1 MTNVTEIAADV
12 YRISA
17 YNANYRLQFNQ
28 FLVKD
33 DEPLLFHT
41 GMKGDF
47 EAVRD
52 AVARIVDPGTIRW
65 LCFSHFESDECG
77 SLNEWLRE
85 APRAQ
90 PLCTV
95 VAALVN
101 VTDFAS
107 RPPRWISKED
117 VLATG
122 KYRFRLF
129 PTHHLPHSWDAGILF
144 EEANRTLF
152 CSDLFLHGGE
162 VDPLTESDVIG
173 KARKAMVD
181 FQSTQLQNS
190 YPPYTG
196 STERLM
202 RELADL
208 QPGTLA
214 IMHGSSFRGDG
225 GNALRGLASVM
236 KEIFG
241 NDERPG

>member
-1 MTNVTEIAADV
+1 MTNVSEIAPDV
-12 YRISA
+12 YRIST
-17 YNANYRLQFNQ
+17 YNANYQLQFNQ

-47 EAVRD
+47 ETIRE
-52 AVARIVDPGTIRW
+52 AVARIVDPSTIRW
-65 LCFSHFESDECG
+65 LSFSHFESDECG

-85 APRAQ
+85 APQAQ

-107 RPPRWISKED
+107 RAPRWIPKED
-117 VLATG
+117 VLTTG

-129 PTHHLPHSWDAGILF
+129 PTHHLPHSWDAGMLF
-144 EEANRTLF
+144 EETNRTLF
-152 CSDLFLHGGE
+152 CSDLFLHGGD
-162 VDPLTESDVIG
+162 VDPLTDSDVIG

-181 FQSTQLQNS
+181 FQSTQLLNS
-190 YPPYTG
+190 YPYTG
-196 STERLM
+196 NTERRM
-202 RELADL
+202 AELADL
-208 QPGTLA
+208 QPRTLA

-236 KEIFG
+236 REVLG
-241 NDERPG
+241 NEE

>member
-1 MTNVTEIAADV
+1 MTNVSEIAPDV
-12 YRISA
+12 YRIST
-17 YNANYRLQFNQ
+17 YNANYQLQFNQ

-47 EAVRD
+47 ETIREA
-52 AVARIVDPGTIRW
+52 AARIVDPSTIRW
-65 LCFSHFESDECG
+65 LSFSHFESDECG

-85 APRAQ
+85 APQAQ

-107 RPPRWISKED
+107 RAPRWIPKED
-117 VLATG
+117 VLTTG

-129 PTHHLPHSWDAGILF
+129 PTHHLPHSWDAGMLF
-144 EEANRTLF
+144 EETNRTLF
-152 CSDLFLHGGE
+152 CSDLFLHGGD

-181 FQSTQLQNS
+181 FQSTQLLNS
-190 YPPYTG
+190 SPYTG
-196 STERLM
+196 NTERRM
-202 RELADL
+202 EELADL
-208 QPGTLA
+208 QPRTLA

-236 KEIFG
+236 REVLG
-241 NDERPG
+241 NEK

>member
-1 MTNVTEIAADV
+1 MTNVTEIAPDV
-12 YRISA
+12 YRIST
-17 YNANYRLQFNQ
+17 YNANYQLQFNQ

-47 EAVRD
+47 PLVRE
-52 AVARIVDPGTIRW
+52 AVARIVDPSTIRW
-65 LCFSHFESDECG
+65 LGFSHFESDECG

-85 APRAQ
+85 APQAQ

-101 VTDFAS
+101 VSDFAI
-107 RPPRWISKED
+107 RAPRWIPMED
-117 VLATG
+117 VVSTG
-122 KYRFRLF
+122 KNRFRLY
-129 PTHHLPHSWDAGILF
+129 PTHHLPHSWDAGMLF
-144 EEANRTLF
+144 EETNRTLF

-181 FQSTQLQNS
+181 FQSTQLLNAT
-190 YPPYTG
+190 PYTVR
-196 STERLM
+196 TERLM
-202 RELADL
+202 REMAGLK
-208 QPGTLA
+208 PKTLA

-225 GNALRGLASVM
+225 EKAFWELASVM
-236 KEIFG
+236 KEILG
-241 NDERPG
+241 KDE

>member
-1 MTNVTEIAADV
+1 MTNVSEIAPDV
-12 YRISA
+12 YRIST
-17 YNANYRLQFNQ
+17 YNANYQLQFNQ

-47 EAVRD
+47 ETIREA
-52 AVARIVDPGTIRW
+52 AARIVDPSTIRW
-65 LCFSHFESDECG
+65 LSFSHFESDECG

-85 APRAQ
+85 APQAQ

-107 RPPRWISKED
+107 RAPRWIPKED
-117 VLATG
+117 VLTTG

-129 PTHHLPHSWDAGILF
+129 PTHHLPHSWDAGMLF
-144 EEANRTLF
+144 EETNRTLF
-152 CSDLFLHGGE
+152 CSDLFLHGGD

-181 FQSTQLQNS
+181 FQSTQLLNS
-190 YPPYTG
+190 SPYTG
-196 STERLM
+196 NTERRM
-202 RELADL
+202 EELADL
-208 QPGTLA
+208 QPRALA

-236 KEIFG
+236 REVLG
-241 NDERPG
+241 NEK